1 MKLTGKYKDNSILTC
16 LVCAV
21 FGLVLGLGIGW
32 AI

>member
-21 FGLVLGLGIGW
+21 LGLGIGW